1 MTAKAYR
8 IFTRDLG
15 HIQSSGNLYAESDAD
30 AISQAR
36 AILAPYKLEIWDG
49 DRFVKRL
56 KPNEKV

>member
-1 MTAKAYR
+1 MAAKAFH

-15 HIQSSGNLYAESDAD
+15 HIQTSDFLYAESDAD

-36 AILAPYKLEIWDG
+36 ATLAPYELEIWEG

-56 KPNEKV
+56 KPNEKD